1 MKLLLFLLLLA
12 TLVLSG
18 SSLAQL
24 PPFPR
29 AGSEYAFARA
39 LEHSGTVLAVDYV
52 KLFAGEAGCTQGIK
66 EGYFKTRKDCDFLE
80 LDGVGFGNKNT
91 GLRRFPMTNAV
102 KYKIL
107 GQTQGKDWT
116 LRPVTAA
123 QFKLLLGGQ
132 NAALEK
138 QVGLLYA
145 TLPMPDTLLEL
156 RFSGGKLYEIQQVY
170 MP

>member
-1 MKLLLFLLLLA
+1 MKPLLLLA
-12 TLVLSG
+12 ALMLSG

-39 LEHSGTVLAVDYV
+39 LERCGTVLAVDYV
-52 KLFAGEAGCTQGIK
+52 TLFVGEAGCTQGIR
-66 EGYFKTRKDCDFLE
+66 EGYFKTRKDCNFLE
-80 LDGVGFGNKNT
+80 MDAVGFGNRST
-91 GLRRFPMTNAV
+91 ELRRFPMTNSV

-107 GQTQGKDWT
+107 GQTQGKDWM

-156 RFSGGKLYEIQQVY
+156 RFAGAKLYEIQQVY

>member
-1 MKLLLFLLLLA
+1 MKPLLLLA
-12 TLVLSG
+12 ALLSS

-39 LEHSGTVLAVDYV
+39 LERGGTVLAVDYV
-52 KLFAGEAGCTQGIK
+52 TLFVGESGCTQGIK
-66 EGYFKTRKDCDFLE
+66 AGYYKSRKDCDFLE
-80 LDGVGFGNKNT
+80 MDAVGFGNKNKQ
-91 GLRRFPMTNAV
+91 LRRFALSNAV

-107 GQTQGKDWT
+107 NQTEGKDWT

-123 QFKLLLGGQ
+123 QFKLLLSGQ
-132 NAALEK
+132 NTALEK

-156 RFSGGKLYEIQQVY
+156 RFAGGKLYEIQQVY
-170 MP
+170 TP